1 MLSESSDAHEDL
13 VFEYWAGNP
22 SNEIFHGHITVAAFP
37 DVDGS
42 HGAKQSSAAGGPE
55 ACMALATSVPCHMSA
70 PEFCDFV
77 GAFGSESHRRFRHCR
92 VLHGHNSEEYLLA
105 LQMASPEDVS
115 WLVRSFHGRPYN
127 AIEASICS
135 LHPVLSSQTGC
146 LEENASPSA
155 ENCALAKRRSPVLP
169 PLPPALPQSVD
180 DKLHSLA
187 TGSTSLPS
195 PLMLPSVPRK
205 SSPLMSPCSQP
216 EVPELFIQSGA
227 GTHGIVSPTPTS
239 SGNERSY
246 CAVCFETVDSNPA
259 EYQLTELGGGVPL
272 TILCGHTFHARCL
285 SRWCDSTCPVCRF
298 QQHPYQTSSC
308 DVCGQVEG
316 VHICLVCGFIGCT
329 AHPGQGHAQQHFEAT
344 SHAYALDVNTQ
355 HVWDYAGNGYVHRLL
370 YNDQD
375 GKMVEHS
382 VPQDSNESLA
392 ISAQSVFGGLRWA
405 DMEDDD
411 CDKIAALFTRASAV
425 STSSGAKKQEAI
437 VGEFNNLLSSQ
448 LTAQRQHFDELRQ
461 DIEKHAASEI
471 EDMEAQV
478 ATAKVTAD
486 SVHRLMVS
494 LQEESES
501 LSKQIKDAASA
512 ESLAH
517 RQRSQLEE
525 VNKRL
530 SQEQR
535 AFEDQQEDQAEQ
547 KRGERQQ
554 RDREISELQQEIKD
568 LELFLQMRRR
578 CEASADVNELQ
589 AAHLLVTEGEN
600 RRGRRNRRR

>member
-411 CDKIAALFTRASAV
+411 CDKATTFCSTVHLHGSINRRKRHERFHDCVIEQRSVTICKGPQLYPNFAQTPGSHQFLFAQSYWHGPPEGESRNLHQHV
-425 STSSGAKKQEAI
+425 ST
-437 VGEFNNLLSSQ
+437 
-448 LTAQRQHFDELRQ
+448 
-461 DIEKHAASEI
+461 AS
-471 EDMEAQV
+471 
-478 ATAKVTAD
+478 
-486 SVHRLMVS
+486 
-494 LQEESES
+494 
-501 LSKQIKDAASA
+501 
-512 ESLAH
+512 
-517 RQRSQLEE
+517 
-525 VNKRL
+525 
-530 SQEQR
+530 
-535 AFEDQQEDQAEQ
+535 
-547 KRGERQQ
+547 
-554 RDREISELQQEIKD
+554 
-568 LELFLQMRRR
+568 
-578 CEASADVNELQ
+578 
-589 AAHLLVTEGEN
+589 
-600 RRGRRNRRR
+600 